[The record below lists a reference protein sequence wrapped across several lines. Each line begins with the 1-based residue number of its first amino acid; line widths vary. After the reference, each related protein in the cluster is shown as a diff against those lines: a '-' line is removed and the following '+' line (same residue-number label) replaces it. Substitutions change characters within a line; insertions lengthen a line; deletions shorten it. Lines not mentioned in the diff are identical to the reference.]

1 MLENRERIPAGPDSS
16 PGGSGAK
23 ERVSSGSESH
33 ETETGEETRAGTGEG
48 PVKNQYKM
56 IPAKLNWSQKSM
68 EDKVVGLE
76 ESLNTKK
83 ERILE
88 REIAIE
94 ELDKEIKKIRE
105 EIESNKK
112 RHLKDAK
119 RLNEVKMSFR
129 DIMHKMMAVVS
140 EVSVYQTRV
149 VNLERLKQEKTLR
162 LRTVEAK
169 MSAIYH
175 RRMDEE
181 IEEIP
186 SKMSGRRRVNAKSRF
201 RGCRTRRRRA
211 GSWRRRRGRRA
222 SCR

>member
-1 MLENRERIPAGPDSS
+1 MLENRERIPAGPDAS
-16 PGGSGAK
+16 PRGSGAK

-33 ETETGEETRAGTGEG
+33 ETETGEETRAGEG

-56 IPAKLNWSQKSM
+56 IPAKLNWSEKSM

-112 RHLKDAK
+112 RHLSDAK

-140 EVSVYQTRV
+140 EVSVYQTKV

-181 IEEIP
+181 IEEFP
-186 SKMSGRRRVNAKSRF
+186 SKMSGRRVE
-201 RGCRTRRRRA
+201 A
-211 GSWRRRRGRRA
+211 G
-222 SCR
+222 